1 MILRCELGKV
11 IEEKIEKATLGEII
25 YCVPCDVNSE
35 GMFSENFFVITDKNF
50 VSISQGEIKT
60 VIPREKAEK
69 VRATELVGA
78 GRLEVECEG
87 ICLVMA
93 KYTAEYMPQFAMIER
108 IVQEIIDDDIRAH
121 ESFDESG
128 KCPNCGR
135 NYLRNTRICPE
146 CSDKKGMFKRVA
158 KMAAPCKN
166 LYIIILVLFWLNS
179 AVMLLAPEIQKRMIN
194 DAITNPDGKLS
205 ALLFFVVLTAICNV
219 LTTAITIA
227 RRIVS
232 VKASNRLVKD
242 MRKEVYAKLQ
252 KMGIGKLE
260 GKKTGDM
267 MQRIN
272 RDTMRIGNFIQ
283 NIGIMAVNEIILF
296 VSVAVVLF
304 AYNWKMAIL
313 ILLPMPFVSVIVSR
327 VRHEVRR
334 RYHTQWRKNDKMTS
348 KLNDILNG
356 MRVVKAFGRENWAI
370 EQFSEVAAD
379 VREQSID
386 NDRFSGTI
394 WPVVR
399 FLVGFGSYF
408 ILLYGGSL
416 VVKKQMMLGDLMQ
429 FSTYASY
436 LYNRLDWFA
445 MLPRH
450 LSEAATSAQ
459 RVFEVL
465 DEESDCA
472 EEENKACP
480 EIKGDIVFD
489 DVTFGYKSYR
499 SVIKNFS
506 LHVKE
511 GEMIGLVGHSG
522 AGKSTLINLLM
533 RLYDVDDGAITV
545 NGVNLKDIDRAY
557 YKHSLG
563 IVLQESYLFAGSIL
577 SNICYAKPDA
587 TVDDVIRAAKIANAH
602 DFIMRLPNGY
612 DTYVGEKGYRLSGG
626 ERQRIAIARAVISDP
641 KILILDEAT
650 ASVDT
655 ETEAQIQEALGRLVK
670 GRTTFAIAHRLSTLK
685 NANRL
690 VVLEEGRIAE
700 VGTHKE
706 LMDRDGIYAGLVKAQ
721 RTMNAMNFNAD
732 EGGGHGGPGGRRR
745 GPGPG
750 GPGGPGGP
758 PPR

>member
-11 IEEKIEKATLGEII
+11 IEEKIEKAALGEIV
-25 YCVPCDVNSE
+25 YSLPYDVNE
-35 GMFSENFFVITDKNF
+35 KGMFSENFFVITHKNLI
-50 VSISQGEIKT
+50 SISNDEIKT
-60 VIPREKAEK
+60 VLPIEK
-69 VRATELVGA
+69 VEKVKAVELVGA
-78 GRLEVECEG
+78 GRLEITCDS
-87 ICLVMA
+87 ICYPVA
-93 KYTAEYMPQFAMIER
+93 KYTAEYMPQFAMVER
-108 IVQEIIDDDIRAH
+108 IIQEILDGEARAH
-121 ESFDESG
+121 ESFEES
-128 KCPNCGR
+128 KRCPNCGR
-135 NYLRNTRICPE
+135 NYLRNTRICPQ

-158 KMAAPCKN
+158 AMAAPCKN
-166 LYIIILVLFWLNS
+166 LYIIMLVLFWLNS
-179 AVMLLAPEIQKRMIN
+179 AVMLLAPEVQKRMIN

-205 ALLFFVVLTAICNV
+205 VLIFFVVITAICNI
-219 LTTAITIA
+219 LTTAIGIA

-242 MRKEVYAKLQ
+242 MRGEVYSKLQ
-252 KMGIGKLE
+252 QMGIGKLE
-260 GKKTGDM
+260 SKKTGDM

-272 RDTMRIGNFIQ
+272 RDTMRIGHFIQ
-283 NIGIMAVNEIILF
+283 NIGVMAVNEIILF
-296 VSVAVVLF
+296 LSVAVVLF
-304 AYNWKMAIL
+304 VYNWRMAIL
-313 ILLPMPFVSVIVSR
+313 ILLPMPFVSIIVNKA
-327 VRHEVRR
+327 RHEVRR
-334 RYHTQWRKNDKMTS
+334 RYHTQWRKSDKMTS

-370 EQFSEVAAD
+370 EQFAEVATE
-379 VREQSID
+379 VKEQSID

-394 WPVVR
+394 WPIVR

-408 ILLYGGSL
+408 VLLYGGNL
-416 VVKKQMMLGDLMQ
+416 VANGALKLGDLMQ

-465 DEESDCA
+465 DEESDYDT
-472 EEENKACP
+472 EEKKGCP
-480 EIKGDIVFD
+480 EIKGDIIFK

-533 RLYDVDDGAITV
+533 RLYDVDDGAITI
-545 NGVNLKDIDRAY
+545 NGNNLKDIDRAY
-557 YKHSLG
+557 YKHNLG

-587 TVDDVIRAAKIANAH
+587 TVDDVVRAAKIANAH

-700 VGTHKE
+700 VGTHNQ
-706 LMDRDGIYAGLVKAQ
+706 LMEKDGIYAGLVKAQ

-732 EGGGHGGPGGRRR
+732 EGGMGGRRR
-745 GPGPG
+745 GPGG
-750 GPGGPGGP
+750 RGPGGP
-758 PPR
+758 PR

>member
-1 MILRCELGKV
+1 MILRCDLDKAL
-11 IEEKIEKATLGEII
+11 EEKIEGGIWGDILYAVPYDINKKGEFSKNCFVVTQQYILS
-25 YCVPCDVNSE
+25 VSE
-35 GMFSENFFVITDKNF
+35 DEVKLSLPIDK
-50 VSISQGEIKT
+50 I
-60 VIPREKAEK
+60 EK
-69 VRATELVGA
+69 VKAQELVGC
-78 GRLEVECEG
+78 GRLEVTSEG
-87 ICLVMA
+87 VCHVAA
-93 KYTAEYMPQFAMIER
+93 KYTAEYMPQFAMMER
-108 IVQEIIDDDIRAH
+108 IVDEIVNGEMRVH
-121 ESFDESG
+121 ESFDESK
-128 KCPNCGR
+128 KCPKCER
-135 NYLRNTRICPE
+135 NYLRNTRICPN
-146 CSDKKGMFKRVA
+146 CSDKKGMFLRLG
-158 KMAAPCKN
+158 KMALPCKN
-166 LYIIILVLFWLNS
+166 LYIAIFVLFWVNS
-179 AVMLLAPEIQKRMIN
+179 AVMLLSPEIQKRMIN
-194 DAITNPDGKLS
+194 DAITNPNGEMRV
-205 ALLFFVVLTAICNV
+205 LLIFVLLTALCNI
-219 LTTAITIA
+219 LTTAVTVV

-232 VKASNRLVKD
+232 VKASNTLVRD
-242 MRKEVYAKLQ
+242 MRREVYTKLQ

-260 GKKTGDM
+260 AKKTGDM

-283 NIGIMAVNEIILF
+283 NIGIMAVNEIVLF
-296 VSVAVVLF
+296 GSVAVVLF

-313 ILLPMPFVSVIVSR
+313 ILLPMPFVSMIIGR
-327 VRHEVRR
+327 VHHEVRR
-334 RYHTQWRKNDKMTS
+334 RYHTQWRKVDKMTS

-356 MRVVKAFGRENWAI
+356 MRVVKAFGREKWAV
-370 EQFSEVAAD
+370 EEFSNVACEVK
-379 VREQSID
+379 EQSID
-386 NDRFSGTI
+386 NDRFSGTL

-416 VVKKQMMLGDLMQ
+416 VVDEKLLLGDLMQ

-436 LYNRLDWFA
+436 LYNRLDWFS
-445 MLPRH
+445 MFPRH

-465 DEESDCA
+465 DEESDYDG
-472 EEENKACP
+472 EGDKICP
-480 EIKGDIVFD
+480 EIKGDIVFE

-533 RLYDVDDGAITV
+533 RLYDVDEGSIKI
-545 NGVNLKDIDRAY
+545 NGININDIDKAY
-557 YKHSLG
+557 YKHNLG

-655 ETEAQIQEALGRLVK
+655 ETEAQIQEALGRLIK

-685 NANRL
+685 NADRL

-706 LMDRDGIYAGLVKAQ
+706 LMDSDGIYAGLVKAQ

-732 EGGGHGGPGGRRR
+732 EGGRRKGP
-745 GPGPG
+745 PG
-750 GPGGPGGP
+750 GPHGGP
-758 PPR
+758 PPGRR

>member
-1 MILRCELGKV
+1 MILRCDTGKV
-11 IEEKIEKATLGEII
+11 IEDLIENASLGDIV
-25 YCVPCDVNSE
+25 YSVPYDIDAK
-35 GMFSENFFVITDKNF
+35 GMFSENYFIVTDKSL
-50 VSISQGEIKT
+50 VSVSEGEVKY
-60 VIPREKAEK
+60 VLPKAKIEK
-69 VRATELVGA
+69 VKAVELVGA
-78 GRLEVECEG
+78 GRLEVTSDGECY
-87 ICLVMA
+87 VVA

-108 IVQEIIDDDIRAH
+108 IVQEVIDGEERAH
-121 ESFDESG
+121 ESFDES
-128 KCPNCGR
+128 KRCPNCGR

-146 CSDKKGMFKRVA
+146 CSDKRGMVKRVA

-194 DAITNPDGKLS
+194 EAITNPNGSMSVLI
-205 ALLFFVVLTAICNV
+205 FFVVLTALCNI
-219 LTTAITIA
+219 LTTAIAIV

-242 MRKEVYAKLQ
+242 MRKEVYTKLQ

-272 RDTMRIGNFIQ
+272 RDTMRIGHFIQ

-296 VSVAVVLF
+296 LSVAVVLF
-304 AYNWKMAIL
+304 AYNWKMAVL
-313 ILLPMPFVSVIVSR
+313 ILVPMPFVVVIVNK

-334 RYHTQWRKNDKMTS
+334 RYHTQWRKMDKMTS

-370 EQFSEVAAD
+370 EQFSAVAAD
-379 VREQSID
+379 VREQNIS

-408 ILLYGGSL
+408 VLLYGGSL
-416 VVKKQMMLGDLMQ
+416 VVKAEMQLGDLMQ

-465 DEESDCA
+465 DEESDYTN
-472 EEENKACP
+472 EEQKACP
-480 EIKGDIVFD
+480 EIKGDIEFK

-533 RLYDVDDGAITV
+533 RLYDVDDGEITI
-545 NGVNLKDIDRAY
+545 NGNNLKDIDRAY
-557 YKHSLG
+557 YKHNLG

-732 EGGGHGGPGGRRR
+732 EGGGPGGRRR
-745 GPGPG
+745 GPG
-750 GPGGPGGP
+750 GP

>member
-1 MILRCELGKV
+1 MILRCEIGKV
-11 IEEKIEKATLGEII
+11 IEEKIEKAALGDIV
-25 YCVPCDVNSE
+25 YCLPYDIDAK
-35 GMFSENFFVITDKNF
+35 GMFSENFFVITDKNLLS
-50 VSISQGEIKT
+50 VSGGEVVSVLPKD
-60 VIPREKAEK
+60 RLEK
-69 VRATELVGA
+69 VKAVELVGA
-78 GRLEVECEG
+78 GRLEVTVDG
-87 ICLVMA
+87 ICYVMA
-93 KYTAEYMPQFAMIER
+93 KYTAEYMPQFAMVER
-108 IVQEIIDDDIRAH
+108 IVQEIIEGEEREH
-121 ESFDESG
+121 ESFDESK

-146 CSDKKGMFKRVA
+146 CSDKRGMVKRVA

-194 DAITNPDGKLS
+194 DAITNPEGTVSVLI
-205 ALLFFVVLTAICNV
+205 FFVVLTAICNV
-219 LTTAITIA
+219 MTTAITVA

-242 MRKEVYAKLQ
+242 MRKEVYTKLQ
-252 KMGIGKLE
+252 QMGIGKLE

-296 VSVAVVLF
+296 ASVAVVLF
-304 AYNWKMAIL
+304 AYNWRMAIL
-313 ILLPMPFVSVIVSR
+313 ILLPMPFVSVIVSK

-334 RYHTQWRKNDKMTS
+334 RYHTQWRKMDKMTS

-356 MRVVKAFGRENWAI
+356 MRVVKAFGRESWAI
-370 EQFSEVAAD
+370 DQFSLVAAD
-379 VREQSID
+379 VREQNIS

-394 WPVVR
+394 WPIVR

-408 ILLYGGSL
+408 VLLYGGNL
-416 VVKKQMMLGDLMQ
+416 VVGGNMQLGDLMQ

-465 DEESDCA
+465 DEESDYV
-472 EEENKACP
+472 EEKKACP
-480 EIKGDIVFD
+480 EIKGDIIFNN
-489 DVTFGYKSYR
+489 VTFGYKSYR

-533 RLYDVDDGAITV
+533 RLYDVDDGQITI
-545 NGVNLKDIDRAY
+545 NGNNLKDIDRAY
-557 YKHSLG
+557 YKHNLG

-690 VVLEEGRIAE
+690 VVLEEGKIAE
-700 VGTHKE
+700 VGTHNE
-706 LMDRDGIYAGLVKAQ
+706 LMELDGIYAGLVKAQ

-732 EGGGHGGPGGRRR
+732 EGGGPGGRR
-745 GPGPG
+745 GH
-750 GPGGPGGP
+750 GGP

>member
-1 MILRCELGKV
+1 MILRCDLDKV
-11 IEEKIEKATLGEII
+11 TEDKIANANLGEIK
-25 YCVPCDVNSE
+25 YAVPFDVNFTGMYTRGYLIITGQNIVTVTDDEIYMVLPINKVSE
-35 GMFSENFFVITDKNF
+35 VK
-50 VSISQGEIKT
+50 
-60 VIPREKAEK
+60 
-69 VRATELVGA
+69 ATELVGA
-78 GRLEVECEG
+78 GRLEITCDGVCY
-87 ICLVMA
+87 VMA
-93 KYTAEYMPQFAMIER
+93 KYTAEYMPQFAYIER
-108 IVQEIIDDDIRAH
+108 IVQEIIDCEERVH
-121 ESFDESG
+121 ESFDESR

-135 NYLRNTRICPE
+135 NYLRNTRICPQ
-146 CSDKKGMFKRVA
+146 CSDKLGMFKRIA
-158 KMAAPCKN
+158 RLAAPCKN
-166 LYIIILVLFWLNS
+166 LYIGILVLFWLNS
-179 AVMLLAPEIQKRMIN
+179 AAMLIAPEIQKRMID
-194 DAITNPDGKLS
+194 DAIKNPNGTIQV
-205 ALLFFVVLTAICNV
+205 LLIFVALTALCNV
-219 LTTAITIA
+219 LTTGITIA
-227 RRIVS
+227 RRIIS
-232 VKASNRLVKD
+232 VKASNMLVKD
-242 MRKEVYAKLQ
+242 LRKEVYTKLQ
-252 KMGIGKLE
+252 EMGIGKLE
-260 GKKTGDM
+260 SKKTGDM

-272 RDTMRIGNFIQ
+272 RDTMRIGHFIQ
-283 NIGIMAVNEIILF
+283 NIGVMALNEIVLF
-296 VSVAVVLF
+296 FSVGVVLF
-304 AYNWKMAIL
+304 AYNWRMALL
-313 ILLPMPFVSVIVSR
+313 ILVPIPIVMVIVNKIRS
-327 VRHEVRR
+327 EVRR
-334 RYHTQWRKNDKMTS
+334 RYHIQWRKADKMTS

-356 MRVVKAFGRENWAI
+356 MRVVKAFGREKWAI
-370 EQFSEVAAD
+370 DQFSVVAAE

-386 NDRFSGTI
+386 NDRYSGTI
-394 WPVVR
+394 WPIIR
-399 FLVGFGSYF
+399 FLIGFGSYF
-408 ILLYGGSL
+408 VLLYGGNL
-416 VVKKQMMLGDLMQ
+416 VVGGTLTLGELMQ

-436 LYNRLDWFA
+436 LYNRLDWFS

-465 DEESDCA
+465 DEETDYGA
-472 EEENKACP
+472 EDTKTCP

-489 DVTFGYKSYR
+489 NVTFGYKSYR

-533 RLYDVDDGAITV
+533 RLYDVDEGAITV
-545 NGVNLKDIDRAY
+545 GGNNIRDIDRAY
-557 YKHSLG
+557 YKHNLG

-655 ETEAQIQEALGRLVK
+655 ETEAQIQEALGRLIK

-700 VGTHKE
+700 IGTHKE
-706 LMDRDGIYAGLVKAQ
+706 LMERDGIYAGLVKAQ

-732 EGGGHGGPGGRRR
+732 EGGGRGPGGRR
-745 GPGPG
+745 
-750 GPGGPGGP
+750 GPGGP
-758 PPR
+758 PGGPPGGGPPPR

>member
-1 MILRCELGKV
+1 MILRCELGPV
-11 IEEKIEKATLGEII
+11 EEKLEKAGVGDIL
-25 YCVPCDVNSE
+25 YSVPFDINSE
-35 GMFSENFFVITDKNF
+35 GMFSENYFVVTDKSIVSVAGGEITFVIP
-50 VSISQGEIKT
+50 VERI
-60 VIPREKAEK
+60 EK
-69 VRATELVGA
+69 VKSAELVGA
-78 GRLEVECEG
+78 GRMEITSDGVTH
-87 ICLVMA
+87 VAA
-93 KYTAEYMPQFAMIER
+93 KYTAEYMPQFSMMER
-108 IVQEIIDDDIRAH
+108 IVTEILEKDVRVH
-121 ESFDESG
+121 ESFDES
-128 KCPNCGR
+128 KRCPNCGR
-135 NYLRNTRICPE
+135 SYLKNTRICPD
-146 CSDKKGMFKRVA
+146 CSDKKGMFVRLA
-158 KMAAPCKN
+158 RLAAPCKN
-166 LYIIILVLFWLNS
+166 LYICILVLFWLNS
-179 AVMLLAPEIQKRMIN
+179 AVMLVSPEIQQRMIDN
-194 DAITNPDGKLS
+194 AITNPNGS
-205 ALLFFVVLTAICNV
+205 IRVLLIFVVLTALCNI
-219 LTTAITIA
+219 LTTGITIA
-227 RRIVS
+227 RRLVS
-232 VKASNRLVKD
+232 VKASNLLVKD
-242 MRKEVYAKLQ
+242 LRKEVYAKLQ
-252 KMGIGKLE
+252 HMGIGKLE

-272 RDTMRIGNFIQ
+272 RDTMRIGHFIQ

-304 AYNWKMAIL
+304 ASNWRMAVL
-313 ILLPMPFVSVIVSR
+313 ILVPIPFVTVIVNKIRS
-327 VRHEVRR
+327 EIRR
-334 RYHTQWRKNDKMTS
+334 RYHTQWRKTDKMTS

-356 MRVVKAFGRENWAI
+356 MRVVKAFGREEWAI
-370 EQFSEVAAD
+370 NQFSSVAAE
-379 VREQSID
+379 VREQTID
-386 NDRFSGTI
+386 NDRYSGTI
-394 WPVVR
+394 WPIIR
-399 FLVGFGSYF
+399 FLIGFGSYF
-408 ILLYGGSL
+408 VLLYGGSL
-416 VVKKQMMLGDLMQ
+416 VVGDKLSLGSLMK

-436 LYNRLDWFA
+436 LYNRLDWFS

-465 DEESDCA
+465 DEETDYGT
-472 EEENKACP
+472 EECKNCP
-480 EIKGDIVFD
+480 EIKGDIVFK

-533 RLYDVDDGAITV
+533 RLYDVDDGSITI
-545 NGVNLKDIDRAY
+545 NGNNLRDIDRAY
-557 YKHSLG
+557 YKHNLG

-626 ERQRIAIARAVISDP
+626 ERQRISIARAVISDP

-685 NANRL
+685 NADRL
-690 VVLEEGRIAE
+690 VVLEEGKIAE
-700 VGTHKE
+700 MGTHKE
-706 LMDRDGIYAGLVKAQ
+706 LMDNDGIYAGLVKAQ

-732 EGGGHGGPGGRRR
+732 EGGGGRR
-745 GPGPG
+745 GPGRGPGG

-758 PPR
+758 PPPR

>member
-1 MILRCELGKV
+1 MILRCELGPV
-11 IEEKIEKATLGEII
+11 EEKLEKAGVGDIL
-25 YCVPCDVNSE
+25 YSVPFDINSE
-35 GMFSENFFVITDKNF
+35 GMFSENYFVVTDKSIVSVAGGEITFVIP
-50 VSISQGEIKT
+50 VERI
-60 VIPREKAEK
+60 EK
-69 VRATELVGA
+69 VKSAELVGA
-78 GRLEVECEG
+78 GRMEITSDGVTH
-87 ICLVMA
+87 VAA
-93 KYTAEYMPQFAMIER
+93 KYTAEYMPQFSMMER
-108 IVQEIIDDDIRAH
+108 IVTEILEKDVRVH
-121 ESFDESG
+121 ESFDES
-128 KCPNCGR
+128 KRCPNCGR
-135 NYLRNTRICPE
+135 NYLKNTRICPD
-146 CSDKKGMFKRVA
+146 CSDKKGMFVRLA
-158 KMAAPCKN
+158 RLAAPCKN
-166 LYIIILVLFWLNS
+166 LYICILVLFWLNS
-179 AVMLLAPEIQKRMIN
+179 AVMLVSPEIQQRMIDN
-194 DAITNPDGKLS
+194 AITNPNGS
-205 ALLFFVVLTAICNV
+205 IRVLLIFVVLTALCNI
-219 LTTAITIA
+219 LTTGITIA
-227 RRIVS
+227 RRLVS
-232 VKASNRLVKD
+232 VKASNLLVKD
-242 MRKEVYAKLQ
+242 LRKEVYTKLQ
-252 KMGIGKLE
+252 HMGIGKLE

-272 RDTMRIGNFIQ
+272 RDTMRIGHFIQ

-304 AYNWKMAIL
+304 ASNWRMAVL
-313 ILLPMPFVSVIVSR
+313 ILVPIPFVTAIVNKIRS
-327 VRHEVRR
+327 EIRR
-334 RYHTQWRKNDKMTS
+334 RYHTQWRKTDKMTS

-356 MRVVKAFGRENWAI
+356 MRVVKAFGREEWAI
-370 EQFSEVAAD
+370 NQFSSVAAE
-379 VREQSID
+379 VREQTID
-386 NDRFSGTI
+386 NDRYSGTI
-394 WPVVR
+394 WPIIR
-399 FLVGFGSYF
+399 FLIGFGSYF
-408 ILLYGGSL
+408 VLLYGGSL
-416 VVKKQMMLGDLMQ
+416 VVGDKLSLGSLMK

-436 LYNRLDWFA
+436 LYNRLDWFS

-465 DEESDCA
+465 DEETDYGT
-472 EEENKACP
+472 EECKNCP
-480 EIKGDIVFD
+480 EIKGDIVFK

-533 RLYDVDDGAITV
+533 RLYDVDDGSITI
-545 NGVNLKDIDRAY
+545 NGNNLRDIDRAY
-557 YKHSLG
+557 YKHNLG

-626 ERQRIAIARAVISDP
+626 ERQRISIARAVISDP

-685 NANRL
+685 NADRL
-690 VVLEEGRIAE
+690 VVLEEGKIAE
-700 VGTHKE
+700 MGTHKE
-706 LMDRDGIYAGLVKAQ
+706 LMDNDGIYAGLVKAQ

-732 EGGGHGGPGGRRR
+732 EGGGGRR
-745 GPGPG
+745 GPGRGPGG

-758 PPR
+758 PPPR

>member
-1 MILRCELGKV
+1 MILRCDLSKV
-11 IEEKIEKATLGEII
+11 IEDKIEKAALGDIL
-25 YCVPCDVNSE
+25 YSVPYDIDPE
-35 GMFSENFFVITDKNF
+35 GKFSKNFFVVTEKNL
-50 VSISQGEIKT
+50 VSVSDEE
-60 VIPREKAEK
+60 VIMVLPVDRIEK
-69 VRATELVGA
+69 VRNTELVGA
-78 GRLEVECEG
+78 GRLEVTIDSVCH
-87 ICLVMA
+87 VAA
-93 KYTAEYMPQFAMIER
+93 KYTAEYMPQFAYMER
-108 IVQEIIDDDIRAH
+108 IIDEIRAGEFRVH
-121 ESFDESG
+121 ESFDESQR
-128 KCPNCGR
+128 CPHCGR
-135 NYLRNTRICPE
+135 NYLRNTRICPD
-146 CSDKKGMFKRVA
+146 CSDKKGMFKRLA
-158 KMAAPCKN
+158 KMAASCKN

-179 AVMLLAPEIQKRMIN
+179 AVMLISPEIQKRMIN
-194 DAITNPDGKLS
+194 DAITNPNGTIKV
-205 ALLFFVVLTAICNV
+205 LLIFVLLTAVCNV

-242 MRKEVYAKLQ
+242 LRREVYAKLQ
-252 KMGIGKLE
+252 RMGIGKLE
-260 GKKTGDM
+260 AKKTGDM

-272 RDTMRIGNFIQ
+272 RDTTRIGHFIQ

-296 VSVAVVLF
+296 ASVAVVLF
-304 AYNWKMAIL
+304 VMNWKMAVL
-313 ILLPMPFVSVIVSR
+313 ILLPMPFVMIIVNKF
-327 VRHEVRR
+327 RHEIRR
-334 RYHTQWRKNDKMTS
+334 RYHTQWRKMDKMTS

-356 MRVVKAFGRENWAI
+356 MRVVKAFGREEWAI
-370 EQFSEVAAD
+370 DQFSSVAAD
-379 VREQSID
+379 VREQNID

-394 WPVVR
+394 WPIVR

-416 VVKKQMMLGDLMQ
+416 VVNAGLKLGDLMQ

-436 LYNRLDWFA
+436 LYNRLDWFS

-465 DEESDCA
+465 DEESDCEIDKDA
-472 EEENKACP
+472 QCP
-480 EIKGDIVFD
+480 PIKGDIVFEN
-489 DVTFGYKSYR
+489 VTFGYKSYR
-499 SVIKNFS
+499 SVVKNFS

-533 RLYDVDDGAITV
+533 RLYDVDEGAITV
-545 NGVNLKDIDRAY
+545 NGINIKDIDRAY
-557 YKHSLG
+557 YKHNLG
-563 IVLQESYLFAGSIL
+563 IVLQESYLFAGSIM

-700 VGTHKE
+700 LGTHKE
-706 LMDRDGIYAGLVKAQ
+706 LMDKDGIYAGLVKAQ

-732 EGGGHGGPGGRRR
+732 EGGGR
-745 GPGPG
+745 GPGRR
-750 GPGGPGGP
+750 GPGGP
-758 PPR
+758 PGGRPPGPPPR

>member
-1 MILRCELGKV
+1 MILRCERGKV
-11 IEEKIEKATLGEII
+11 IEEKIEKAALGEIV
-25 YCVPCDVNSE
+25 YSLPYDVNAK
-35 GMFSENFFVITDKNF
+35 GMFSENYFVITDKHL
-50 VSISQGEIKT
+50 VSVAEGEIKT
-60 VIPREKAEK
+60 VLPIDKVEK
-69 VRATELVGA
+69 VKAVELVGA
-78 GRLEVECEG
+78 GRLEI
-87 ICLVMA
+87 ICDSICYPVA
-93 KYTAEYMPQFAMIER
+93 KYTAEYMPQFAMVER
-108 IVQEIIDDDIRAH
+108 IIQEIIDGEERVH
-121 ESFDESG
+121 ESFDES
-128 KCPNCGR
+128 KRCPNCGR
-135 NYLRNTRICPE
+135 NYLRNTRICPQ
-146 CSDKKGMFKRVA
+146 CSDKKGMVKRVA
-158 KMAAPCKN
+158 AMAAPCKN
-166 LYIIILVLFWLNS
+166 LYMIILVLFWLNS
-179 AVMLLAPEIQKRMIN
+179 AVMLLGPEVQKRMIN

-205 ALLFFVVLTAICNV
+205 VLVFFVVITAICNI

-242 MRKEVYAKLQ
+242 MRTEVYTKLQ
-252 KMGIGKLE
+252 RMGIGKLE
-260 GKKTGDM
+260 SKKTGDM

-272 RDTMRIGNFIQ
+272 RDTMRIGHFIQ
-283 NIGIMAVNEIILF
+283 NIGIMAVNEIVLF
-296 VSVAVVLF
+296 LSVAVVLF
-304 AYNWKMAIL
+304 AYNWRMAIL
-313 ILLPMPFVSVIVSR
+313 ILLPMPFVSIIVSKA
-327 VRHEVRR
+327 RHEVRR
-334 RYHTQWRKNDKMTS
+334 RYHTQWRKSDKMTS

-370 EQFSEVAAD
+370 EQFSAVATEVK
-379 VREQSID
+379 EQSID

-394 WPVVR
+394 WPIVR

-408 ILLYGGSL
+408 VLLYGGNL
-416 VVKKQMMLGDLMQ
+416 VVGGTLKLGDLMQ

-465 DEESDCA
+465 DEESDYA
-472 EEENKACP
+472 SEEKKGCP
-480 EIKGDIVFD
+480 EIKGDIIFK

-533 RLYDVDDGAITV
+533 RLYDVDDGAITI
-545 NGVNLKDIDRAY
+545 NGNNLKDIDRAY
-557 YKHSLG
+557 YKHNLG

-587 TVDDVIRAAKIANAH
+587 TVDDVVRAAKIANAH

-700 VGTHKE
+700 VGTHNE
-706 LMDRDGIYAGLVKAQ
+706 LMERDGIYAGLVKAQ

-732 EGGGHGGPGGRRR
+732 EGGGHGGRRR
-745 GPGPG
+745 GPGG
-750 GPGGPGGP
+750 RGPGGP

>member
-11 IEEKIEKATLGEII
+11 IEEKIEKAALGEIV
-25 YCVPCDVNSE
+25 YSLPYDVNE
-35 GMFSENFFVITDKNF
+35 KGMFSENFFVITHKNLI
-50 VSISQGEIKT
+50 SISNDEIKT
-60 VIPREKAEK
+60 VLPIEK
-69 VRATELVGA
+69 VEKVKAVELVGA
-78 GRLEVECEG
+78 GRLEITCDS
-87 ICLVMA
+87 ICYPVA
-93 KYTAEYMPQFAMIER
+93 KYTAEYMPQFAMVER
-108 IVQEIIDDDIRAH
+108 IIQEILDGEARAH
-121 ESFDESG
+121 ESFEES
-128 KCPNCGR
+128 KRCPNCGR
-135 NYLRNTRICPE
+135 NYLRNTRICPQ

-158 KMAAPCKN
+158 AMAAPCKN
-166 LYIIILVLFWLNS
+166 LYIIMLVLFWLNS
-179 AVMLLAPEIQKRMIN
+179 AVMLLAPEVQKRMIN

-205 ALLFFVVLTAICNV
+205 VLIFFVVITAICNI
-219 LTTAITIA
+219 LTTAIGIA

-242 MRKEVYAKLQ
+242 MRGEVYSKLQ
-252 KMGIGKLE
+252 QMGIGKLE
-260 GKKTGDM
+260 SKKTGDM

-272 RDTMRIGNFIQ
+272 RDTMRIGHFIQ
-283 NIGIMAVNEIILF
+283 NIGVMAVNEIILF
-296 VSVAVVLF
+296 LSVAVVLF
-304 AYNWKMAIL
+304 VYNWRMAIL
-313 ILLPMPFVSVIVSR
+313 ILLPMPFVSIIVNKA
-327 VRHEVRR
+327 RHEVRR
-334 RYHTQWRKNDKMTS
+334 RYHTQWRKSDKMTS

-370 EQFSEVAAD
+370 EQFAEVATE
-379 VREQSID
+379 VKEQSID

-394 WPVVR
+394 WPIVR

-408 ILLYGGSL
+408 VLLYGGNL
-416 VVKKQMMLGDLMQ
+416 VVNGALKLGDLMQ

-465 DEESDCA
+465 DEESDYDT
-472 EEENKACP
+472 EEKKGCP
-480 EIKGDIVFD
+480 EIKGDIIFK

-533 RLYDVDDGAITV
+533 RLYDVDDGAITI
-545 NGVNLKDIDRAY
+545 NGNNLKDIDRAY
-557 YKHSLG
+557 YKHNLG

-587 TVDDVIRAAKIANAH
+587 TVDDVVRAAKIANAH

-700 VGTHKE
+700 VGTHNQ
-706 LMDRDGIYAGLVKAQ
+706 LMEKDGIYAGLVKAQ

-732 EGGGHGGPGGRRR
+732 EGGMGGRRR
-745 GPGPG
+745 GPGG
-750 GPGGPGGP
+750 RGPGGP

>member
-1 MILRCELGKV
+1 V
-11 IEEKIEKATLGEII
+11 
-25 YCVPCDVNSE
+25 
-35 GMFSENFFVITDKNF
+35 TDKNLI
-50 VSISQGEIKT
+50 SISENEVKLVLPIDR
-60 VIPREKAEK
+60 VEK
-69 VRATELVGA
+69 VKSAELVGA
-78 GRLEVECEG
+78 GRLEITSDSVCH
-87 ICLVMA
+87 VAA
-93 KYTAEYMPQFAMIER
+93 KYTAEYMPQFAMMER
-108 IVQEIIDDDIRAH
+108 IIQEILEGDKRVH
-121 ESFDESG
+121 ESFDES
-128 KCPNCGR
+128 KRCPHCGR
-135 NYLRNTRICPE
+135 NYLRNTRICPN
-146 CSDKKGMFKRVA
+146 CSDKKGMFVRLA

-179 AVMLLAPEIQKRMIN
+179 AVMLAAPEIQKRMVN
-194 DAITNPDGKLS
+194 DAITNPNGTIKVLII
-205 ALLFFVVLTAICNV
+205 FVLLTALCNIG
-219 LTTAITIA
+219 TTAITIV
-227 RRIVS
+227 RRVVS
-232 VKASNRLVKD
+232 VKASNLLVKD
-242 MRKEVYAKLQ
+242 LRKEVYTKLQ
-252 KMGIGKLE
+252 QMGIGKLE

-272 RDTMRIGNFIQ
+272 RDTMRIGHFIQ
-283 NIGIMAVNEIILF
+283 NIAIMAVNEIILF
-296 VSVAVVLF
+296 ASVAVVLF
-304 AYNWKMAIL
+304 AYNWKMAVL
-313 ILLPMPFVSVIVSR
+313 ILLPMPFVSVIIAR
-327 VRHEVRR
+327 IRHEVRR
-334 RYHTQWRKNDKMTS
+334 RYHTQWRKMDKMTS

-356 MRVVKAFGRENWAI
+356 MRVVKAFGREKWAI
-370 EQFSEVAAD
+370 DQFSSVAVE

-386 NDRFSGTI
+386 NDRYSGTI
-394 WPVVR
+394 WPIVR
-399 FLVGFGSYF
+399 FLIGFGSYF

-416 VVKKQMMLGDLMQ
+416 VVQSQMKLGDLMQ

-436 LYNRLDWFA
+436 LYNRLDWFS

-465 DEESDCA
+465 DEETDYGI
-472 EEENKACP
+472 EETKACP
-480 EIKGDIVFD
+480 EIKGDIAFK

-545 NGVNLKDIDRAY
+545 NGTNIKDIDRAY
-557 YKHSLG
+557 YKHNLG

-587 TVDDVIRAAKIANAH
+587 TVDDVVRAAKIANAH

-700 VGTHKE
+700 VGSHKE
-706 LMDRDGIYAGLVKAQ
+706 LMDHDGIYAALVKAQ

-732 EGGGHGGPGGRRR
+732 EGGGGRGLGGRRGHGGP
-745 GPGPG
+745 P
-750 GPGGPGGP
+750 GP

>member
-11 IEEKIEKATLGEII
+11 IEDKIQKAALGDIM
-25 YCVPCDVNSE
+25 YAVPYDVDSD
-35 GMFSENFFVITDKNF
+35 GMYSENFFIITDRNV
-50 VSISQGEIKT
+50 VSVCKDEVVMVLPIERI
-60 VIPREKAEK
+60 EK
-69 VRATELVGA
+69 VRSTELVGA
-78 GRLEVECEG
+78 GRMEITVDSVCH
-87 ICLVMA
+87 VAA
-93 KYTAEYMPQFAMIER
+93 KYTAEYMPQFSYMER
-108 IVQEIIDDDIRAH
+108 ILEEIKEGDVRVH
-121 ESFDESG
+121 ESFDESR

-135 NYLRNTRICPE
+135 NYLRNTRICPD
-146 CSDKKGMFKRVA
+146 CSDKKGMFKRLA
-158 KMAAPCKN
+158 KMAASCKN

-179 AVMLLAPEIQKRMIN
+179 AVMLISPEIQKRMIN
-194 DAITNPDGKLS
+194 DAITNPDGTLKV
-205 ALLFFVVLTAICNV
+205 LLIFVVLTAICNV
-219 LTTAITIA
+219 LTTGITIV
-227 RRIVS
+227 RRITS
-232 VKASNRLVKD
+232 VKASNLLVKD
-242 MRKEVYAKLQ
+242 LRREVYSKLQ
-252 KMGIGKLE
+252 RMGIGKLE
-260 GKKTGDM
+260 AKKTGDM

-272 RDTMRIGNFIQ
+272 RDTMRIGHFIQ
-283 NIGIMAVNEIILF
+283 NIGIMAVNEIVLF
-296 VSVAVVLF
+296 ASVAVVLF
-304 AYNWKMAIL
+304 AMNWRMAVL
-313 ILLPMPFVSVIVSR
+313 ILLPMPFVMIIVNKF
-327 VRHEVRR
+327 RHEIRR
-334 RYHTQWRKNDKMTS
+334 RYHTQWRKMDKMTS

-356 MRVVKAFGRENWAI
+356 MRVVKAFGREKWAI
-370 EQFSEVAAD
+370 DQFSSVAAD

-394 WPVVR
+394 WPIVR

-416 VVKKQMMLGDLMQ
+416 VVNAGLKLGDLMQ

-436 LYNRLDWFA
+436 LYNRLDWFS

-450 LSEAATSAQ
+450 LSEVATSAQ

-465 DEESDCA
+465 DEESDC
-472 EEENKACP
+472 EVNEKAQCP
-480 EIKGDIVFD
+480 SIEGDIVFD

-533 RLYDVDDGAITV
+533 RLYDVDDGSISIGG
-545 NGVNLKDIDRAY
+545 NNIQNIDRAY
-557 YKHSLG
+557 YKHNLG
-563 IVLQESYLFAGSIL
+563 IVLQESYLFAGSIM

-700 VGTHKE
+700 LGTHKE
-706 LMDRDGIYAGLVKAQ
+706 LMDKDGIYAGLVKAQ

-732 EGGGHGGPGGRRR
+732 EGGGRGPGGPGGRR
-745 GPGPG
+745 GPG
-750 GPGGPGGP
+750 GGPPGP

>member
-11 IEEKIEKATLGEII
+11 IEEKIEKAALGEIV
-25 YCVPCDVNSE
+25 YSLPYDVNDK
-35 GMFSENFFVITDKNF
+35 GVFSENFFVITDKNL
-50 VSISQGEIKT
+50 VSISNDEIKT
-60 VIPREKAEK
+60 VLPIEK
-69 VRATELVGA
+69 VEKVKAVELVGA
-78 GRLEVECEG
+78 GRLEITCDS
-87 ICLVMA
+87 ICYPVA
-93 KYTAEYMPQFAMIER
+93 KYTAEYMPQFAMVER
-108 IVQEIIDDDIRAH
+108 IIQEMLDGEARVH
-121 ESFDESG
+121 ESFEESRR
-128 KCPNCGR
+128 CPNCGR
-135 NYLRNTRICPE
+135 NYLRNTRICPQ

-158 KMAAPCKN
+158 AMAAPCKN
-166 LYIIILVLFWLNS
+166 LYIIILILFWLNS
-179 AVMLLAPEIQKRMIN
+179 AVMLLAPEVQKRMIN

-205 ALLFFVVLTAICNV
+205 VLIFFVAITAICNI
-219 LTTAITIA
+219 LTTAIGIA

-242 MRKEVYAKLQ
+242 MRGEVYSKLQ
-252 KMGIGKLE
+252 QMGIGKLE
-260 GKKTGDM
+260 SKKTGDM

-272 RDTMRIGNFIQ
+272 RDTMRIGHFIQ
-283 NIGIMAVNEIILF
+283 NIGVMAVNEIILF
-296 VSVAVVLF
+296 LSVAVVLF
-304 AYNWKMAIL
+304 AYNWRMAIL
-313 ILLPMPFVSVIVSR
+313 ILLPMPFVSIIVDKA
-327 VRHEVRR
+327 RHEVRR
-334 RYHTQWRKNDKMTS
+334 RYHTQWRKSDKMTS

-370 EQFSEVAAD
+370 EQFAEVATE
-379 VREQSID
+379 VKEQSID

-394 WPVVR
+394 WPIVR

-408 ILLYGGSL
+408 VLLYGGNL
-416 VVKKQMMLGDLMQ
+416 VANGALKLGDLMQ

-465 DEESDCA
+465 DEESDYDT
-472 EEENKACP
+472 EENKACP
-480 EIKGDIVFD
+480 EIKGDIIFK

-533 RLYDVDDGAITV
+533 RLYDVDDGAITI
-545 NGVNLKDIDRAY
+545 NGNNLKDIDRAY
-557 YKHSLG
+557 YKHNLG

-587 TVDDVIRAAKIANAH
+587 TVDDVVRAAKIANAH

-700 VGTHKE
+700 VGTHNQ
-706 LMDRDGIYAGLVKAQ
+706 LMEKDGIYAGLVKAQ

-732 EGGGHGGPGGRRR
+732 EGGMGGRRR
-745 GPGPG
+745 GPGG
-750 GPGGPGGP
+750 RGPGGP

>member
-1 MILRCELGKV
+1 MILKYEIDK
-11 IEEKIEKATLGEII
+11 EIEKKVEEGFGDII
-25 YCVPCDVNSE
+25 YAVPYDINE
-35 GMFSENFFVITDKNF
+35 KGEFSENFFIITDKYF
-50 VSISQGEIKT
+50 VSISDNKIRMS
-60 VIPREKAEK
+60 IPVEKIEK
-69 VRATELVGA
+69 VKAAELVGC
-78 GRLEVECEG
+78 GRLEVRENG
-87 ICLVMA
+87 ICHVAA
-93 KYTAEYMPQFAMIER
+93 KYTAEYMPQFSMMER
-108 IVQEIIDDDIRAH
+108 ISEEILRGEVIVH
-121 ESFDESG
+121 ESFDES
-128 KCPNCGR
+128 KRCPNCGR
-135 NYLRNTRICPE
+135 NYLRNTRICPN
-146 CSDKKGMFKRVA
+146 CSDKMGMFKRLA
-158 KMAAPCKN
+158 KMAMPCKN
-166 LYIIILVLFWLNS
+166 LYIIILVLFWVNS
-179 AVMLLAPEIQKRMIN
+179 AVMLIAPEIQKRMIN
-194 DAITNPDGKLS
+194 DAITNPRGELRV
-205 ALLFFVVLTAICNV
+205 LLIFVLLTALCNV
-219 LTTAITIA
+219 LTTAVTIV

-232 VKASNRLVKD
+232 VKASNLLVKD
-242 MRKEVYAKLQ
+242 MRREVYTKLQ

-260 GKKTGDM
+260 AKKTGDM

-272 RDTMRIGNFIQ
+272 RDTMRIGHFIQ
-283 NIGIMAVNEIILF
+283 NIGIMALNEIILF
-296 VSVAVVLF
+296 MSVAVVLF
-304 AYNWKMAIL
+304 AYNWKMAVL
-313 ILLPMPFVSVIVSR
+313 ILLPMPFVTVIISKVH
-327 VRHEVRR
+327 HEVRR
-334 RYHTQWRKNDKMTS
+334 RYHTQWRKTDKMTS

-370 EQFSEVAAD
+370 GEFGAVAQEVK
-379 VREQSID
+379 EQSIS
-386 NDRFSGTI
+386 NDRFAGSL
-394 WPVVR
+394 WPTVR

-416 VVKKQMMLGDLMQ
+416 VIGEQLKLGDLMQ

-436 LYNRLDWFA
+436 IYNRLDWFS
-445 MLPRH
+445 MFPRH

-465 DEESDCA
+465 DEESDYA
-472 EEENKACP
+472 FEEEKIKP
-480 EIKGDIVFD
+480 EIKGDIIFEN
-489 DVTFGYKSYR
+489 VTFGYKSYR

-533 RLYDVDDGAITV
+533 RLYDVDEGKITV
-545 NGVNLKDIDRAY
+545 GGNDIKNIDRAY
-557 YKHSLG
+557 YKHNLG

-626 ERQRIAIARAVISDP
+626 ERQRISIARAVISDP

-655 ETEAQIQEALGRLVK
+655 ETEAQIQEALTRLIK

-700 VGTHKE
+700 TGTHNE
-706 LMDRDGIYAGLVKAQ
+706 LMDKDGIYAGLVKAQ

-732 EGGGHGGPGGRRR
+732 EGGRRGGPHGGPPR
-745 GPGPG
+745 GK
-750 GPGGPGGP
+750 
-758 PPR
+758 R

>member
-1 MILRCELGKV
+1 MILRCELSEL
-11 IEEKIEKATLGEII
+11 IEEKIQKAALGEIL
-25 YCVPCDVNSE
+25 YSVPYDVDKK
-35 GMFSENFFVITDKNF
+35 GMFSENYFVITQENL
-50 VSISQGEIKT
+50 VSIDNGEIINVFPIKR
-60 VIPREKAEK
+60 VEK
-69 VRATELVGA
+69 VKNAELVGA
-78 GRLEVECEG
+78 GRLEVTCDG
-87 ICLVMA
+87 VCHAAA
-93 KYTAEYMPQFAMIER
+93 KYTAEYMPQFAYIER
-108 IVQEIIDDDIRAH
+108 IVQEFLDGDVKEH
-121 ESFDESG
+121 ESFDESRR
-128 KCPNCGR
+128 CPNCGR
-135 NYLRNTRICPE
+135 NYLRNTRICPN
-146 CSDKKGMFKRVA
+146 CSDKKGMFIRLA
-158 KMAAPCKN
+158 KLAAPCKN
-166 LYIIILVLFWLNS
+166 LYIWILVLFWLNS
-179 AVMLLAPEIQKRMIN
+179 FVMLAAPEIQKRMVN
-194 DAITNPDGKLS
+194 DAITSPIAKTNPNEAIKV
-205 ALLFFVVLTAICNV
+205 LLFFVVLTAICNAS
-219 LTTAITIA
+219 TTLITIA

-232 VKASNRLVKD
+232 VKASNLLVKD
-242 MRKEVYAKLQ
+242 LRKEVYTKLQ
-252 KMGIGKLE
+252 EMGIGKLE

-272 RDTMRIGNFIQ
+272 RDTMRIGHFIQ
-283 NIGIMAVNEIILF
+283 NIGIMAVNEIVLF
-296 VSVAVVLF
+296 FSVAVVLF
-304 AYNWKMAIL
+304 AYNWRMALL
-313 ILLPMPFVSVIVSR
+313 ILVPMPIVSIIVNK

-334 RYHTQWRKNDKMTS
+334 RYHTQWRKMDKMTS

-356 MRVVKAFGRENWAI
+356 MRVVKAFGRETWAI
-370 EQFSEVAAD
+370 DQFSLVAKD
-379 VREQSID
+379 VREQTID
-386 NDRFSGTI
+386 NDRYSGTI
-394 WPVVR
+394 WPIIR
-399 FLVGFGSYF
+399 FLIGFGSYF
-408 ILLYGGSL
+408 VLLYGGNL
-416 VVKKQMMLGDLMQ
+416 VVNTGMQLGDLMQ

-436 LYNRLDWFA
+436 LYNRLDWFS

-465 DEESDCA
+465 DEENDWVD
-472 EEENKACP
+472 ENDKMKP
-480 EIKGDIVFD
+480 QIKGDIIFK

-533 RLYDVDDGAITV
+533 RLYDVDDGSITI
-545 NGVNLKDIDRAY
+545 NGNNIKDIDKAY
-557 YKHSLG
+557 YKHNLG
-563 IVLQESYLFAGSIL
+563 IVLQESYLFSGSIL

-587 TVDDVIRAAKIANAH
+587 TVDDVVRAAKIANAH

-626 ERQRIAIARAVISDP
+626 ERQRISIARAVISDP

-655 ETEAQIQEALGRLVK
+655 ETEAQIQEALGRLIK

-700 VGTHKE
+700 LGTHGQ
-706 LMDRDGIYAGLVKAQ
+706 LMEKDGIYAGLVKAQ

-732 EGGGHGGPGGRRR
+732 EGGRRGPGGPGGRR
-745 GPGPG
+745 
-750 GPGGPGGP
+750 GPGGP

>member
-1 MILRCELGKV
+1 MILRCEIDKV
-11 IEEKIEKATLGEII
+11 IEEKIKDASLGEII
-25 YCVPCDVNSE
+25 YSVPFDVDSKGLFTE
-35 GMFSENFFVITDKNF
+35 GFFLITSANL
-50 VSISQGEIKT
+50 VSVADGEIVG
-60 VIPREKAEK
+60 VIPVKEVKKA
-69 VRATELVGA
+69 VSRELVGA
-78 GRLEVECEG
+78 GRLEVEAGGFCH
-87 ICLVMA
+87 VAA
-93 KYTAEYMPQFAMIER
+93 KYTAEFMPQFSMIER
-108 IVQEIIDDDIRAH
+108 IITEIIEGEERVH
-121 ESFDESG
+121 ESFDEST

-135 NYLRNTRICPE
+135 AYIRNTKICRH
-146 CSDKKGMFKRVA
+146 CSDKRGMFKRLA
-158 KMAAPCKN
+158 KLALPCKN
-166 LYIIILVLFWLNS
+166 LYIGILILFWLNS
-179 AVMLLAPEIQKRMIN
+179 AVMIFAPEIQKRMIN
-194 DAITNPDGKLS
+194 DAITNPNGTIKTLI
-205 ALLFFVVLTAICNV
+205 FFVVLTAICNI
-219 LTTAITIA
+219 LTTAITVV
-227 RRIVS
+227 RRLLS
-232 VKASNRLVKD
+232 VKASNLLVKD
-242 MRKEVYAKLQ
+242 LRKEVYTKLQ
-252 KMGIGKLE
+252 EMGISKLE

-272 RDTMRIGNFIQ
+272 RDTMRIGHFIQ

-304 AYNWKMAIL
+304 VYNWKMAIL
-313 ILLPMPFVSVIVSR
+313 ILVPIPFVVVIVNKIRS
-327 VRHEVRR
+327 EVRR
-334 RYHTQWRKNDKMTS
+334 RYHTQWRKMDKMTS

-356 MRVVKAFGRENWAI
+356 MRVVKAFGQEKWAI
-370 EQFSEVAAD
+370 EQFGKTAED

-386 NDRFSGTI
+386 NDRYSGTI
-394 WPVVR
+394 WPIVR
-399 FLVGFGSYF
+399 FLIGFGSYF
-408 ILLYGGSL
+408 ILIYGGSL
-416 VVKKQMMLGDLMQ
+416 VVGEKMQLGNLMQ

-436 LYNRLDWFA
+436 IYNRLDWFS

-465 DEESDCA
+465 DEESDYSG
-472 EEENKACP
+472 EKDLLKP
-480 EIKGDIVFD
+480 EIKGDIIFK

-506 LHVKE
+506 FHVKE

-533 RLYDVDDGAITV
+533 RLYDVDEGSIEI
-545 NGVNLKDIDRAY
+545 NGINIKDIDKAY
-557 YKHSLG
+557 YKHNLG
-563 IVLQESYLFAGSIL
+563 IVLQESYLFSGSIL

-626 ERQRIAIARAVISDP
+626 ERQRISIARAVISDP

-655 ETEAQIQEALGRLVK
+655 ETEAQIQEALGRLIK

-690 VVLEEGRIAE
+690 LVLEEGRIAE
-700 VGTHKE
+700 TGTHGE
-706 LMDRDGIYAGLVKAQ
+706 LMDLDGIYAGLVKAQ

-732 EGGGHGGPGGRRR
+732 EGGRGHR
-745 GPGPG
+745 GPRGPR
-750 GPGGPGGP
+750 GGPGGP

>member
-11 IEEKIEKATLGEII
+11 IEEKIEKAALGEIV
-25 YCVPCDVNSE
+25 YSLPYDVNE
-35 GMFSENFFVITDKNF
+35 KGLFSENFFVITHKNLI
-50 VSISQGEIKT
+50 SISNDEIKT
-60 VIPREKAEK
+60 VLPIEK
-69 VRATELVGA
+69 VEKVKAVELVGA
-78 GRLEVECEG
+78 GRLEITCDS
-87 ICLVMA
+87 ICYPVA
-93 KYTAEYMPQFAMIER
+93 KYTAEYMPQFAMVER
-108 IVQEIIDDDIRAH
+108 IIQEILDGEARAH
-121 ESFDESG
+121 ESFEES
-128 KCPNCGR
+128 KRCPNCGR
-135 NYLRNTRICPE
+135 NYLRNTRICPQ

-158 KMAAPCKN
+158 AMAAPCKN
-166 LYIIILVLFWLNS
+166 LYIIMLVLFWLNS
-179 AVMLLAPEIQKRMIN
+179 AVMLLAPEVQKRMIN

-205 ALLFFVVLTAICNV
+205 VLIFFVVITAICNI
-219 LTTAITIA
+219 LTTAIGIA

-242 MRKEVYAKLQ
+242 MRGEVYSKLQ
-252 KMGIGKLE
+252 QMGIGKLE
-260 GKKTGDM
+260 SKKTGDM

-272 RDTMRIGNFIQ
+272 RDTMRIGHFIQ
-283 NIGIMAVNEIILF
+283 NIGVMAVNEIILF
-296 VSVAVVLF
+296 LSVAVVLF
-304 AYNWKMAIL
+304 VYNWRMAIL
-313 ILLPMPFVSVIVSR
+313 ILLPMPFVSIIVNKA
-327 VRHEVRR
+327 RHEVRR
-334 RYHTQWRKNDKMTS
+334 RYHTQWRKSDKMTS

-370 EQFSEVAAD
+370 EQFAEVATE
-379 VREQSID
+379 VKEQSID

-394 WPVVR
+394 WPIVR

-408 ILLYGGSL
+408 VLLYGGNL
-416 VVKKQMMLGDLMQ
+416 VVNGALKLGDLMQ

-465 DEESDCA
+465 DEESDYDT
-472 EEENKACP
+472 EEKKGCP
-480 EIKGDIVFD
+480 EIKGDIIFK

-533 RLYDVDDGAITV
+533 RLYDVDDGAITI
-545 NGVNLKDIDRAY
+545 NGNNLKDIDRAY
-557 YKHSLG
+557 YKHNLG

-587 TVDDVIRAAKIANAH
+587 TVDDVVRAAKIANAH

-700 VGTHKE
+700 VGTHNQ
-706 LMDRDGIYAGLVKAQ
+706 LMEKDGIYAGLVKAQ

-732 EGGGHGGPGGRRR
+732 EGGMGGKRRGPGGR
-745 GPGPG
+745 
-750 GPGGPGGP
+750 GPGGP

>member
-1 MILRCELGKV
+1 MILRCKLSKV
-11 IEEKIEKATLGEII
+11 IEENIEKASLGNIV
-25 YCVPCDVNSE
+25 YAVPFDINSK
-35 GMFSENFFVITDKNF
+35 GMFSENFFVITEKNIL
-50 VSISQGEIKT
+50 SISDGEIKM
-60 VIPREKAEK
+60 VLPIDRVEK
-69 VRATELVGA
+69 VKSAELVGA
-78 GRLEVECEG
+78 GRMEITVDSVCH
-87 ICLVMA
+87 VVA
-93 KYTAEYMPQFAMIER
+93 KYTAEYMPQFSMMER
-108 IVQEIIDDDIRAH
+108 IIEEILEGDTRYH
-121 ESFDESG
+121 ESFDESK
-128 KCPNCGR
+128 KCPVCGR
-135 NYLRNTRICPE
+135 NYLRNTRICPN
-146 CSDKKGMFKRVA
+146 CSDKKGIFKRVA

-179 AVMLLAPEIQKRMIN
+179 FVMLAAPEIQKRMVN
-194 DAITNPDGKLS
+194 DAITNPNGTMRVLI
-205 ALLFFVVLTAICNV
+205 FFVVLTAICNV
-219 LTTAITIA
+219 LTTAIAIA

-232 VKASNRLVKD
+232 VKASNLLVKD
-242 MRKEVYAKLQ
+242 LRKEVYTKLQ
-252 KMGIGKLE
+252 EMGIGKLE

-272 RDTMRIGNFIQ
+272 RDTMRIGHFIQ
-283 NIGIMAVNEIILF
+283 NIGIMALNEIILF
-296 VSVAVVLF
+296 LSVAVVLF
-304 AYNWKMAIL
+304 AYNWKMAVL
-313 ILLPMPFVSVIVSR
+313 ILLPMPFVMVIVNKI
-327 VRHEVRR
+327 RHEIRR
-334 RYHTQWRKNDKMTS
+334 RYHTQWRKTDKMTS

-356 MRVVKAFGRENWAI
+356 MRVVKAFGREKWAI
-370 EQFSEVAAD
+370 DQFSEVAKE
-379 VREQSID
+379 VREQTID

-394 WPVVR
+394 WPVIR
-399 FLVGFGSYF
+399 FLIGFGSYF
-408 ILLYGGSL
+408 VLLYGGNL
-416 VVKKQMMLGDLMQ
+416 VVNAGMQLGDLMQ

-436 LYNRLDWFA
+436 LYNRLDWFS

-465 DEESDCA
+465 DEETDYGIEESD
-472 EEENKACP
+472 ERP
-480 EIKGDIVFD
+480 EIKGDIVFN

-506 LHVKE
+506 LDVKQ

-533 RLYDVDDGAITV
+533 RLYDVDDGSITI
-545 NGVNLKDIDRAY
+545 NGINIKDIDRAY
-557 YKHSLG
+557 YKHNLG

-626 ERQRIAIARAVISDP
+626 ERQRISIARAVISDP

-655 ETEAQIQEALGRLVK
+655 ETEAQIQEALGRLIK

-685 NANRL
+685 NADRL

-700 VGTHKE
+700 TGTHNE
-706 LMDRDGIYAGLVKAQ
+706 LMEKDGIYAGLVKAQ

-732 EGGGHGGPGGRRR
+732 QGGRR
-745 GPGPG
+745 GPGH
-750 GPGGPGGP
+750 GGP